1 MRIGCD
7 ADVAARDG
15 RPEQHT
21 LSGRAHVVRAGRFT
35 TGHGEHLNP
44 AGDLDLVRAE
54 IQNTERTGERVVAAE
69 HGERSVGDI
78 ERREAGRAGVLG
90 ADWFDAGLG
99 GDKGCRAEARQQNGG
114 NDA

>member
-1 MRIGCD
+1 VRGGCE
-7 ADVAARDG
+7 ANVAAWDG
-15 RPEQHT
+15 RSEQHT
-21 LSGRAHVVRAGRFT
+21 LSGRTHIVRAGLVT
-35 TGHGEHLNP
+35 TGRGEQLQP
-44 AGDLDLVRAE
+44 AGDLHLVGDEVGDAE
-54 IQNTERTGERVVAAE
+54 MTRERVVAAE
-69 HGERSVGDI
+69 HHERSVGDV